1 MKIYISGPITGQDYR
16 ETLALFSE
24 AEKHIAEAG
33 HEPVNPLRNGLPTGA
48 SYEEHLLADFKML
61 LGSDAILLLFGWRQS
76 KGCRMENNIAMN
88 MGKVIFTS
96 FGSLR
101 SVDTKTIQKSNI

>member
-1 MKIYISGPITGQDYR
+1 MKIYISGPISGQDYR
-16 ETLALFSE
+16 DTQALFAE

-33 HEPVNPLRNGLPTGA
+33 HEPVNPFRNGVPTGA
-48 SYEEHLLADFKML
+48 SYEEHLLADFRML
-61 LGSDAILLLFGWRQS
+61 LDSDAILLLYGWRQS

-101 SVDTKTIQKSNI
+101 SVDIKSSQKSNI